1 VTTEKIRIRGLSS
14 DETRVLDGL
23 VEQLDHKLPRNLKR
37 AAYYDGRRAV
47 SQIGT
52 VIPPQY
58 EQLAMVLGWTAKGV
72 DGLARRCNLERFVWN
87 DGDLDAEGLQELQ
100 DSNFLFA
107 ELSQAR
113 TDSLIYG
120 VSYLVTT
127 QGGAGEPRALV
138 HARDA
143 LNSTGDWNV
152 RRRQLDNF
160 LSVTG
165 RDGNKITGF
174 VLYLPN
180 LIISAE
186 KSGAEWSVTRQTHG
200 FGVPVDP
207 LVYRPRA
214 SRRMGR
220 SRISRPSMSIQDS
233 ALRAL
238 MRLEAHMDIYA
249 IPKMVLLGGSDS
261 LFRDANGA
269 MKPAWQ
275 MVMGRVLGIPD
286 DEDATNPRAD
296 FKQLSAESP
305 EPHLAQL
312 NAQAKLMA
320 REFDLPDSDFALSDM
335 ANPTSEGSYIQ
346 GRDALIAE
354 AEGATDDWSVSIR
367 RSVARALAIRNGLT
381 SVPDAYSSIEPKWRS
396 PLYLSRSA
404 QADAGSK
411 QLAAVPWLADTRVGL
426 ELLGLDAQQI
436 DEALREKQRA
446 AGRNVLAALASRT
459 ATEAADGV
467 TPAVAVGAESDS

>member
-1 VTTEKIRIRGLSS
+1 MTEKIRIRGLSA
-14 DETRVLDGL
+14 DETRVLDTL
-23 VEQLDHKLPRNLKR
+23 VEQLDAKLPRNLRR

-47 SQIGT
+47 SQIGS

-87 DGDLDAEGLQELQ
+87 DGDLDAAGMQELQ

-107 ELSQAR
+107 ELAQAR

-143 LNSTGDWNV
+143 LNSTGEWNV

-165 RDGNKITGF
+165 RDGNKITSF
-174 VLYLPN
+174 VLYLQN

-186 KSGAEWSVTRQTHG
+186 KVGAEWSVTRQPHG

-249 IPKMVLLGGSDS
+249 IPKMVLLGGSDD
-261 LFRDANGA
+261 LFKNPDGS

-286 DEDATNPRAD
+286 DEDATTPRAS
-296 FKQLSAESP
+296 FQQVGAESP

-346 GRDALIAE
+346 GRDALVAE

-367 RSVARALAIRNGLT
+367 RSVARALAIQNGLS
-381 SVPDAYSSIEPKWRS
+381 SVPASYSSIEPKWRS

-404 QADAGSK
+404 QADAGQK

-426 ELLGLDAQQI
+426 ELLGLDDQQI
-436 DEALREKQRA
+436 KEALAEKQRA
-446 AGRNVLAALASRT
+446 AGRNVLAALAART
-459 ATEAADGV
+459 TGAVDGV
-467 TPAVAVGAESDS
+467 TAAVPVGAESGS